1 MKGKR
6 KRRMGRWFSGHS
18 AGCPNMKTYFG
29 ISRNPCQKPKYA
41 VALSCDTGTGEV
53 ETGECL
59 PAPQSRQKGSL
70 VFSEQA

>member
-1 MKGKR
+1 MVQWPQCWLSKHEDLLLN
-6 KRRMGRWFSGHS
+6 F
-18 AGCPNMKTYFG
+18 
-29 ISRNPCQKPKYA
+29 QKPMSETK
-41 VALSCDTGTGEV
+41 VCSGTQLRHWYWEV